1 MGEQAK
7 KKIFVR
13 RDLFRCH
20 EKIKSCE
27 NQQKKIFQKLSKLV
41 YVSPSVNKR
50 EKKTTKIANRNEH
63 LSNEHHS
70 VNNNN

>member
-7 KKIFVR
+7 KTIFVR
-13 RDLFRCH
+13 GDLFRCH

-27 NQQKKIFQKLSKLV
+27 NQQRKIFQKLSKLV

-50 EKKTTKIANRNEH
+50 EKKKKKLPTEMSI
-63 LSNEHHS
+63 
-70 VNNNN
+70 